1 MLVISLLWYCELFI
15 FFFSFFPIVILWN
28 LSNIQWSWKN
38 YTGTLIIYM
47 LKHKYYYAILWV
59 LTKVYTCV
67 IQTLSEYRILPSLSE
82 VPFMPFLVSSPQV
95 NHLSNQ
101 VVKVKTSS
109 DFFHHRLILL
119 VYMIFVIILHILFC
133 VLLPLLSI
141 MFLRITHVFV
151 SVISFY
157 YLIVELFY
165 CMHIPQFW
173 CLILLLFEFF
183 LGC

>member
-1 MLVISLLWYCELFI
+1 MSSLYFSFLSFPLWYYETFQTYSGVERIILEYSYYLYVIPFYEFWLKYTHVKFKPYQNI
-15 FFFSFFPIVILWN
+15 EYYLHLVKFLYALSSQFS
-28 LSNIQWSWKN
+28 S
-38 YTGTLIIYM
+38 
-47 LKHKYYYAILWV
+47 
-59 LTKVYTCV
+59 
-67 IQTLSEYRILPSLSE
+67 
-82 VPFMPFLVSSPQV
+82 V

-101 VVKVKTSS
+101 VIKVKTSS
-109 DFFHHRLILL
+109 DFFHHSLVLL
-119 VYMIFVIILHILFC
+119 VYIIFVIILYLLFC

-141 MFLRITHVFV
+141 MFLRIIHVFV

-173 CLILLLFEFF
+173 CLLLLSFEFF